1 MSSRTPNMRKLEQ
14 LLEHLEQEIE
24 AKRQQAEGIRMA
36 LKALNG
42 ELPLPT
48 PSRSG
53 GVKPNVKK
61 TLLTLLDEV
70 GEAGLN
76 AASAVE
82 MAAKR
87 GERLERPTV
96 SSLLSRFKADGLV
109 SYDNVV
115 YRLLPAGK
123 GATTS
128 DEGDTDRVH

>member
-24 AKRQQAEGIRMA
+24 AKRQQAEGIRMS

-48 PSRSG
+48 SSRSTAT
-53 GVKPNVKK
+53 KPNVKK
-61 TLLTLLDEV
+61 TLITLLEEV
-70 GEAGLN
+70 GETGLN
-76 AASAVE
+76 AATAVE

-115 YRLLPAGK
+115 YRLLPGK
-123 GATTS
+123 GVATP
-128 DEGDTDRVH
+128 DDGDADRVH